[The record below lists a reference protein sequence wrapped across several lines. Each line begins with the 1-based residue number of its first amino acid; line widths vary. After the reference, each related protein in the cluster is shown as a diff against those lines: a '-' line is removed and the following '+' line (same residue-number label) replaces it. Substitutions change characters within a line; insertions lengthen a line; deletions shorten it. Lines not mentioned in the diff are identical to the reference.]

1 MIQVTD
7 VTKKFG
13 NTVAVDH
20 VSFTVHAGEIFGLV
34 GPDGAGKTTVIRMI
48 TGIMEL
54 TDGAIEMMEST
65 ASEPIKSQIGY
76 VPQKFSLY
84 RDLTVLENI
93 ELIGSLYGAKRQMI
107 QQLAEEILT
116 FTGLWEFRNRLSEN
130 LSGGM
135 KQKLALAAGLMHK
148 PKVFFLDEPTTG
160 VDPVSRREFWQ
171 MLYRLNKEGMTVVA
185 ATPYMDEAEL
195 CTRIAF
201 MDQGK
206 IVACASPQDLRAQYE
221 HRILELQVD
230 SKNVKPLLQHCQIID
245 INSFGDKYHLVVNDV
260 DQAIVQV
267 QATLSAAGRQ
277 VLSLK
282 EIAPTLEDIFVSL
295 AGGGTKYDGD
305 RC

>member
-54 TDGAIEMMEST
+54 TDGTIEMMGST
-65 ASEPIKSQIGY
+65 ASEAIKSQIGY

-93 ELIGSLYGAKRQMI
+93 ELIGSLYGAKRQVI

-116 FTGLWEFRNRLSEN
+116 FTGLWEFRDRLSEN

-148 PKVFFLDEPTTG
+148 PKLFFLDEPTTG

-171 MLYRLNKEGMTVVA
+171 MLYRLNKEGMTVIA

-206 IVACASPQDLRAQYE
+206 IVACASPQELRAQYE
-221 HRILELQVD
+221 HHILELQVD

-267 QATLSAAGRQ
+267 QATLSSAGRQ

-295 AGGGTKYDGD
+295 AGGGTKYD
-305 RC
+305 